1 MGTVEN
7 LKMEVRDLDP
17 KEHRGWL
24 EVRDSQG
31 TVFSEFLP
39 WGEILLRAKD
49 IHTIYE
55 RGYLAG
61 RKSALEV
68 LRALF
73 LHPENVRATVPPSA
87 EEEQEDWLEAQR
99 LQAEEEAFYTRHFHF
114 ILLGYWHKAVAQVLE
129 EIRLRRGW
137 ELLPHLKGASELRR
151 FLREALEGQH
161 QKEVADVLSRLAEAK
176 ASASGH
182 EDEELLLF
190 AHSWLEALTDLN
202 AFLPT
207 RFGLGA
213 ELWRLWGRVS
223 PKITRQERSGQEE
236 D

>member
-1 MGTVEN
+1 MEI
-7 LKMEVRDLDP
+7 KIEVRDLDP
-17 KEHRGWL
+17 KERLGRL
-24 EVRDSQG
+24 EVRDSKG
-31 TVFSEFLP
+31 TVFSETLP
-39 WGEILLRAKD
+39 WGEILPRARD
-49 IHTIYE
+49 VHAIYE

-61 RKSALEV
+61 RESALEV

-99 LQAEEEAFYTRHFHF
+99 HQAEEEAFYTRHFHF

-161 QKEVADVLSRLAEAK
+161 QKEVSEILPRLAEAL

-190 AHSWLEALTDLN
+190 VHSWMEALADLN
-202 AFLPT
+202 RFSPT

-223 PKITRQERSGQEE
+223 PKIVRQERSGQKE